1 MNQTLNK
8 TMKVVAIDRFGG
20 IETLKTRQLPIPDVG
35 ANEVLVRVEAAGVGV
50 WDPFEREGGFAKEY
64 NIQPTFP
71 LVLGSDGAGTVEAV
85 GDGVQ
90 SLKKGDHVYG
100 IGLMNPKGGFYAQY
114 IVLKETNLSRIPAN
128 AKLTIQQ
135 AGAMPVD
142 AVTALTGLDAT
153 LGLKPNES
161 ILIFGASGGIGHMS
175 VQLAKRMGARVL
187 AVASG
192 EDGVAFVRRLG
203 ADKVVDGHK
212 DDIEAAA
219 REFAQKGLDAVLL
232 TTGGAA
238 AEKALST
245 LREGG
250 RAAYPN
256 GVQPIPKERPGIKIH
271 KGFNG
276 EYNPPPFEKLNR
288 LLEAGPFEVHVAR
301 TFTLDQVVEAQ
312 RALDDHYLGKL
323 ALITQ

>member
-1 MNQTLNK
+1 MKQTMNK
-8 TMKVVAIDRFGG
+8 TMKAVAIDRFGG

-64 NIQPTFP
+64 NVQPTFP

-90 SLKKGDHVYG
+90 SLKKGDRVYG
-100 IGLMNPKGGFYAQY
+100 IALMNPKGGFYAQY
-114 IVLKETNLSRIPAN
+114 IVLKETNLSRIPVK

-142 AVTALTGLDAT
+142 AITALAGLDAT
-153 LGLKPNES
+153 LGLKANES
-161 ILIFGASGGIGHMS
+161 ILILGASGGIGHMA

-212 DDIEAAA
+212 DDIQAAA
-219 REFAQKGLDAVLL
+219 REFSQEGLDAVLL

-238 AEKALST
+238 AEKALSA

-256 GVQPIPKERPGIKIH
+256 GVQPIPKERPGIKIQS
-271 KGFNG
+271 FNG

-288 LLEAGPFEVHVAR
+288 LIEAGPFEVHVAR
-301 TFTLDQVVEAQ
+301 TFTLDQAVEAQ

>member
-35 ANEVLVRVEAAGVGV
+35 GNEVLVRVEAAGVGV

-64 NIQPTFP
+64 NVQPAFP

-90 SLKKGDHVYG
+90 SLKKGDRVYG
-100 IGLMNPKGGFYAQY
+100 IALMNPKGGFYAQY
-114 IVLKETNLSRIPAN
+114 IALKETNLSRIPAK

-142 AVTALTGLDAT
+142 AITALTGLDAT
-153 LGLKPNES
+153 LGLKANES
-161 ILIFGASGGIGHMS
+161 ILILGASGGIGHMA

-212 DDIEAAA
+212 DDIQAAA

-232 TTGGAA
+232 TTGGAV

-245 LREGG
+245 LRQGG
-250 RAAYPN
+250 RAAYPT
-256 GVQPIPKERPGIKIH
+256 GVQPIPEERPGVKIQS
-271 KGFNG
+271 FDG

-288 LLEAGPFEVHVAR
+288 LIEAGPFEVHVAR
-301 TFTLDQVVEAQ
+301 TFTLDQAVEAQ

>member
-1 MNQTLNK
+1 
-8 TMKVVAIDRFGG
+8 
-20 IETLKTRQLPIPDVG
+20 
-35 ANEVLVRVEAAGVGV
+35 
-50 WDPFEREGGFAKEY
+50 
-64 NIQPTFP
+64 
-71 LVLGSDGAGTVEAV
+71 VLGSDGAGTVEAV

-90 SLKKGDHVYG
+90 SLKKGDRVYG
-100 IGLMNPKGGFYAQY
+100 VALMNPKGGFYAQY
-114 IVLKETNLSRIPAN
+114 IVLKETNLSRIPVK

-142 AVTALTGLDAT
+142 AITALTGLDTT
-153 LGLKPNES
+153 LGLKANES
-161 ILIFGASGGIGHMS
+161 ILILGASGGIGHMA

-192 EDGVAFVRRLG
+192 EDGVAFVKQLG
-203 ADKVVDGHK
+203 ADKVLNGHK
-212 DDIEAAA
+212 DDIQAAA
-219 REFAQKGLDAVLL
+219 REFAEKGLDAVLL

-256 GVQPIPKERPGIKIH
+256 GVQLTPKERPSVKIQS
-271 KGFNG
+271 FNG

-288 LLEAGPFEVHVAR
+288 LIEAGPFEVHVAR
-301 TFTLDQVVEAQ
+301 TFTLDQAVEAQ

>member
-1 MNQTLNK
+1 MNK

-64 NIQPTFP
+64 NVQPTFP

-90 SLKKGDHVYG
+90 SLKKGDRVYG
-100 IGLMNPKGGFYAQY
+100 IALMNPKGGFYAQY
-114 IVLKETNLSRIPAN
+114 IVLKETSLSRIPVK
-128 AKLTIQQ
+128 AKLTMVQ

-142 AVTALTGLDAT
+142 AITALAGLDTT
-153 LGLKPNES
+153 LGLKANES
-161 ILIFGASGGIGHMS
+161 ILILGASGGIGHMA
-175 VQLAKRMGARVL
+175 VQLAKRMGAHVL

-192 EDGVAFVRRLG
+192 EDGVAFVGRLG

-212 DDIEAAA
+212 DDIQVAA

-238 AEKALST
+238 AERALST
-245 LREGG
+245 LHEGG

-256 GVQPIPKERPGIKIH
+256 GVQPIPKEPPGVKIQS
-271 KGFNG
+271 FNG
-276 EYNPPPFEKLNR
+276 EYNPPPFEILNR
-288 LLEAGPFEVHVAR
+288 LIEAGPFEVHVAR
-301 TFTLDQVVEAQ
+301 TFTLDQAVEAQ

>member
-20 IETLKTRQLPIPDVG
+20 LETLKTRQLPIPDVG

-64 NIQPTFP
+64 NIQPMFP

-90 SLKKGDHVYG
+90 SLKKGERVYG
-100 IGLMNPKGGFYAQY
+100 IALMNPKGGFYAKY
-114 IVLKETNLSRIPAN
+114 IVLKETNLSRIPVK

-135 AGAMPVD
+135 AAAMPVD
-142 AVTALTGLDAT
+142 AITALTGLDAT
-153 LGLKPNES
+153 LGLKANES
-161 ILIFGASGGIGHMS
+161 ILILGAGGGIGHMA

-212 DDIEAAA
+212 DDIQAAA

-245 LREGG
+245 LHEGG

-256 GVQPIPKERPGIKIH
+256 GVQPIPKDRPGIKIQS
-271 KGFNG
+271 FNG

-288 LLEAGPFEVHVAR
+288 LIEAGPFEVHVAR
-301 TFTLDQVVEAQ
+301 TFTLDQAVEAQ

>member
-1 MNQTLNK
+1 
-8 TMKVVAIDRFGG
+8 
-20 IETLKTRQLPIPDVG
+20 
-35 ANEVLVRVEAAGVGV
+35 
-50 WDPFEREGGFAKEY
+50 
-64 NIQPTFP
+64 
-71 LVLGSDGAGTVEAV
+71 
-85 GDGVQ
+85 VQ
-90 SLKKGDHVYG
+90 SLKKGDRVYG
-100 IGLMNPKGGFYAQY
+100 IALMNPKGGFYAQY
-114 IVLKETNLSRIPAN
+114 IVLKETNLSRIPVK

-142 AVTALTGLDAT
+142 AITALTGLDAT
-153 LGLKPNES
+153 LGLKANES
-161 ILIFGASGGIGHMS
+161 ILILGASGGIGHMA

-212 DDIEAAA
+212 DDIQAAA

-250 RAAYPN
+250 RAAYPV
-256 GVQPIPKERPGIKIH
+256 GVEPIPKERPGIKIQS
-271 KGFNG
+271 FNG

-288 LLEAGPFEVHVAR
+288 LIEAGPFEVHVAR
-301 TFTLDQVVEAQ
+301 TFTLDQAVEAQ

>member
-1 MNQTLNK
+1 
-8 TMKVVAIDRFGG
+8 
-20 IETLKTRQLPIPDVG
+20 
-35 ANEVLVRVEAAGVGV
+35 
-50 WDPFEREGGFAKEY
+50 
-64 NIQPTFP
+64 
-71 LVLGSDGAGTVEAV
+71 
-85 GDGVQ
+85 
-90 SLKKGDHVYG
+90 
-100 IGLMNPKGGFYAQY
+100 MNPKGGFHAQY
-114 IVLKETNLSRIPAN
+114 IVLNETNLSRIPAK

-142 AVTALTGLDAT
+142 AITALTGLDAT
-153 LGLKPNES
+153 LGLKANES
-161 ILIFGASGGIGHMS
+161 ILILGASGGIGHMA

-192 EDGVAFVRRLG
+192 EDGVAFVRGLG

-212 DDIEAAA
+212 DDIQAAA

-250 RAAYPN
+250 RAAVVN
-256 GVQPIPKERPGIKIH
+256 GVQPIPKERPGIKIQS
-271 KGFNG
+271 FNG

-288 LLEAGPFEVHVAR
+288 LIEAGPFEVHVAR
-301 TFTLDQVVEAQ
+301 TFTLDQAVEAQ

>member
-20 IETLKTRQLPIPDVG
+20 IETLKTRQLPIPNVG

-64 NIQPTFP
+64 NVQPTFP

-90 SLKKGDHVYG
+90 SLKKGDRVYG
-100 IGLMNPKGGFYAQY
+100 IALMNPKGGFYAQY
-114 IVLKETNLSRIPAN
+114 IVLKETNLSRIPAK

-142 AVTALTGLDAT
+142 AITALAGLDAT
-153 LGLKPNES
+153 LGLKANES
-161 ILIFGASGGIGHMS
+161 ILILGASGGIGHMA

-203 ADKVVDGHK
+203 ADKVADGRK
-212 DDIEAAA
+212 DDIQAAA

-256 GVQPIPKERPGIKIH
+256 GVQPIPKERPGIKIQS
-271 KGFNG
+271 FNG
-276 EYNPPPFEKLNR
+276 EYSPPPFEKLNR
-288 LLEAGPFEVHVAR
+288 LIEAGPFDVHVAR
-301 TFTLDQVVEAQ
+301 TFTLDQAVEAQ

>member
-64 NIQPTFP
+64 NVQPTFP

-90 SLKKGDHVYG
+90 SLKKGDRVYG
-100 IGLMNPKGGFYAQY
+100 IALMNPKGGFYAQY
-114 IVLKETNLSRIPAN
+114 IVLKETNLSRIPAK
-128 AKLTIQQ
+128 AKLTMVQ

-142 AVTALTGLDAT
+142 AITALAGLDAT
-153 LGLKPNES
+153 LGLKANES
-161 ILIFGASGGIGHMS
+161 ILILGASGGIGHMA

-212 DDIEAAA
+212 DDIQAAA

-256 GVQPIPKERPGIKIH
+256 GVQPIPKERPGIKIQS
-271 KGFNG
+271 FNG

-288 LLEAGPFEVHVAR
+288 LIEAGPFEVHVAR
-301 TFTLDQVVEAQ
+301 TFTLDQAVEAQ